1 MSFLRGKAKKGGN
14 IVRVN
19 STEDSCLFQVLTYIE
34 LAYDYVKK
42 GYDPDD
48 YIKVTV
54 ADSNFKRERRDR
66 GKFKD

>member
-1 MSFLRGKAKKGGN
+1 M
-14 IVRVN
+14 RVN
-19 STEDSCLFQVLTYIE
+19 STEDPCLYQVLTYIE

-54 ADSNFKRERRDR
+54 ADRNFNRNRRDR
-66 GKFKD
+66 EETREERSKRYVGK